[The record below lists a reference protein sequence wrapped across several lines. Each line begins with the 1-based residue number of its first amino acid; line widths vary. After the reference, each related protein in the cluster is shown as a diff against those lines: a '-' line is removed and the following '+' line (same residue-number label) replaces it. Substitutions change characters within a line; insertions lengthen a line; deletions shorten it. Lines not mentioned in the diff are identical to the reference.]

1 MSNLRD
7 KYTEEEWDALE
18 LKHSK
23 NEHNLD
29 EAVMINDNLKEIA
42 RKTPNDK
49 QLEEVPR
56 KRITKADWDKMSD
69 SLIGEKKVFE
79 RGITTDKQQESQQE
93 SQLESDPIV
102 DKVLLKF
109 ATRSKLGI
117 TKYGTTLQDN
127 NASLFEWLNHLQE
140 ELMDAT
146 LYIEKLK
153 QLNK

>member
-1 MSNLRD
+1 MYGIEYPDENNLED
-7 KYTEEEWDALE
+7 
-18 LKHSK
+18 
-23 NEHNLD
+23 
-29 EAVMINDNLKEIA
+29 AVMIDTKLRE
-42 RKTPNDK
+42 
-49 QLEEVPR
+49 
-56 KRITKADWDKMSD
+56 RITKKDWDELGD
-69 SLIGEKKVFE
+69 SLIGEKKVIDVE
-79 RGITTDKQQESQQE
+79 KYKKELDETLRK
-93 SQLESDPIV
+93 SDPIV